1 MKMEKNTTFRKLTL
15 GFIFLGMVPLIVAG
29 ASIFIRFSSDIKEI
43 SIENYSQITNYFSKN
58 MEDMLGSV
66 DDAMGEL
73 YDYVGEDGSL
83 KDVILDT
90 QLTESDRR
98 LYMFRMMRELAS
110 KSDHI
115 SSVRIEDVKG
125 REYNLF
131 YDQDKSVQNTAA
143 NYTRYLTGEKMVN
156 PFGLLIL
163 DTIQESDYCVNTE
176 DYVFVLVRNFYD
188 ISSVEMM
195 TQSSLGTVFVDIN
208 VKEVEDIIQDMD
220 VGVGSLYVYDGN
232 TGRYIYSSNEKDYLG
247 ETDSLSAYRKM
258 LVGEKGYSSKNGNWI
273 FYEKVQ
279 DTELYSVLVLEESA
293 VVGDVRGNAAVVILI
308 LTFALFMLLILY
320 MYFSVRINQPITEIK
335 QAMQE
340 VQKGNLEA
348 RVFLTTRDEMQFIAE
363 GFNKM
368 VDDLQDYIEQ
378 VYVAQLYQKEAQL
391 SALKMQIKP
400 HYLYNTLDVIR
411 MTAIENNDRETAAL
425 LQSLA
430 SQLRYVLSEE
440 NENITLEN
448 EMKMLREYA
457 VIMKA
462 RYQSN
467 MRFHI
472 NMQTDDAGLYIP
484 KMLLQP
490 AVENAFKHGLK
501 NKAGEG
507 TLVVDVHRRKK
518 YLEIHV
524 IDDGV
529 GMSAKMAE
537 QMMWDITMG
546 NVQYTLATQEQKDS
560 HISIGMKNVYDR
572 IRAICGKNYGFTIQ
586 SEEGL
591 GTIVTFRLP
600 IWEEK
605 PNV

>member
-1 MKMEKNTTFRKLTL
+1 M
-15 GFIFLGMVPLIVAG
+15 
-29 ASIFIRFSSDIKEI
+29 
-43 SIENYSQITNYFSKN
+43 
-58 MEDMLGSV
+58 
-66 DDAMGEL
+66 
-73 YDYVGEDGSL
+73 
-83 KDVILDT
+83 
-90 QLTESDRR
+90 
-98 LYMFRMMRELAS
+98 
-110 KSDHI
+110 
-115 SSVRIEDVKG
+115 
-125 REYNLF
+125 
-131 YDQDKSVQNTAA
+131 
-143 NYTRYLTGEKMVN
+143 
-156 PFGLLIL
+156 
-163 DTIQESDYCVNTE
+163 
-176 DYVFVLVRNFYD
+176 
-188 ISSVEMM
+188 
-195 TQSSLGTVFVDIN
+195 
-208 VKEVEDIIQDMD
+208 
-220 VGVGSLYVYDGN
+220 
-232 TGRYIYSSNEKDYLG
+232 
-247 ETDSLSAYRKM
+247 
-258 LVGEKGYSSKNGNWI
+258 
-273 FYEKVQ
+273 
-279 DTELYSVLVLEESA
+279 
-293 VVGDVRGNAAVVILI
+293 
-308 LTFALFMLLILY
+308 
-320 MYFSVRINQPITEIK
+320 
-335 QAMQE
+335 
-340 VQKGNLEA
+340 
-348 RVFLTTRDEMQFIAE
+348 TTRDEMQFIAE